1 MRIFKGCYNHSS
13 YREVNASY
21 LSLSFIQEV
30 LRTLYLPHE
39 DSESLLPRGSSHP
52 VRPPV
57 AEEDLEEEEVHKM
70 LFTVAYQHMKLKI
83 CF

>member
-1 MRIFKGCYNHSS
+1 MHPISPSRSS
-13 YREVNASY
+13 KK
-21 LSLSFIQEV
+21 

-57 AEEDLEEEEVHKM
+57 AEEDLEEEVHKM
-70 LFTVAYQHMKLKI
+70 LFTVAYEIQNLLLEES
-83 CF
+83 

>member
-1 MRIFKGCYNHSS
+1 M
-13 YREVNASY
+13 
-21 LSLSFIQEV
+21 

-57 AEEDLEEEEVHKM
+57 AEEDLEEEVHKM
-70 LFTVAYQHMKLKI
+70 LFTVAYEIQNLPLEES
-83 CF
+83 